1 MTNQE
6 KYFRLCEQQS
16 FPLHA
21 QAWWWKCCTI
31 GKEWDAIIIENAE
44 GQIEAAMPYH
54 IFCRFGIR
62 TMLMPQHSQ
71 YLYAYISN
79 NAPKDIYRRLVDN
92 IDNIC
97 KKNHVGLLQIQGF
110 FQKQLLEELSKRKF
124 TIRERNT
131 YRIDKIPSLEN
142 LPSSFS
148 TNKRRQLRKAV
159 DLQLVDLSVESFYSF
174 ERTCWTAQ
182 NRQIDYPISWAKAVL
197 SEATK
202 LRQGRLIA
210 AKAKNGALMA
220 ALFLA
225 WDDKYAYYL
234 LPAYN
239 PATKNNGG
247 VAWLTTQALKIAK
260 EKGLSFDFEGSMIPS
275 IASSYRQFGGQAVT
289 YYSIEK
295 FYNPLYRIFIWI
307 HQHL

>member
-6 KYFRLCEQQS
+6 KYFRLCEQQA

-21 QAWWWKCCTI
+21 QAWWWECCTI
-31 GKEWDAIIIENAE
+31 GKEWDAIIIENSE

-54 IFCRFGIR
+54 ILCRFGIR
-62 TMLMPQHSQ
+62 AMLMPQHSQ
-71 YLYAYISN
+71 YQYVYIAN
-79 NAPKDIYRRLVDN
+79 NAPKDIYIRLADN

-97 KKNHVGLLQIQGF
+97 KKNHIGFLQIQGF

-124 TIRERNT
+124 TIRERKT
-131 YRIDKIPSLEN
+131 YRINEIPSSED

-148 TNKRRQLRKAV
+148 TNKRRQLRKAMG
-159 DLQLVDLSVESFYSF
+159 LQLVDLSVESFYSF
-174 ERTCWTAQ
+174 ERACWAAQ
-182 NRQIDYPISWAKAVL
+182 NKQIDFPYSWAEAVL
-197 SEATK
+197 SEAIK
-202 LRQGRLIA
+202 RGKGRLIA
-210 AKAKNGALMA
+210 ANAPNGTHMA
-220 ALFLA
+220 AIFLA
-225 WDDKYAYYL
+225 WDDYYAYYL

-247 VAWLTTQALKIAK
+247 VAWLTTQALTIAQ
-260 EKGLSFDFEGSMIPS
+260 EKGLSFDFEGSMTPS
-275 IASSYRQFGGQAVT
+275 IALSYRQFGGQAVT

-295 FYNPLYRIFIWI
+295 FYNPIYRIAIWI

>member
-31 GKEWDAIIIENAE
+31 GKEWDAIIIENTE

-54 IFCRFGIR
+54 IFSRFGMR

-71 YLYAYISN
+71 YQYIYVAH
-79 NAPKDIYRRLVDN
+79 NAPKDIYIRLADN
-92 IDNIC
+92 IDCIC
-97 KKNHVGLLQIQGF
+97 KKNHVGYLQLQGF
-110 FQKQLLEELSKRKF
+110 FQKQLLEELSKREY
-124 TIRERNT
+124 TIRKRET
-131 YRIDKIPSLEN
+131 YRINKIPSPEN

-148 TNKRRQLRKAV
+148 TNKRRQLRKAMG
-159 DLQLVDLSVESFYSF
+159 LQLVDLSVESFYSF
-174 ERTCWTAQ
+174 EQACWATQ
-182 NRQIDYPISWAKAVL
+182 NKRIDYSLSWAEAVL

-202 LRQGRLIA
+202 RGQGRLIA
-210 AKAKNGALMA
+210 AQAQNGTQMA

-239 PATKNNGG
+239 PATKYNGG
-247 VAWLTTQALKIAK
+247 VAWLTTQALTIAQK
-260 EKGLSFDFEGSMIPS
+260 KGLSFDFEGSMTPS

-295 FYNPLYRIFIWI
+295 FYNPVYRIAIWLR
-307 HQHL
+307 QHL